1 MKYSRDRDILRS
13 FKGIH
18 TRLKNLQL
26 HYGCTIGY
34 IHSYI
39 FLNKVFLIF
48 AFLFSSLSK
57 FGLSFK
63 NFFLIFVHFQPGDNH
78 LAWVNVHM
86 DSCAISFLTLYT
98 LDVDDLFLSVHL
110 DSLADLLTLIVSSN
124 HLDLII
130 RVDGHGAEVLPHSLL
145 ESGDDRI
152 FLHTCKGA
160 LKWHLGFLLL
170 SEITKGLNFLVTIYL
185 APGRLR
191 PVCTGPEVQI
201 IFQNNHV
208 LYIPTNNE

>member
-13 FKGIH
+13 FKRIH

-26 HYGCTIGY
+26 HYGCTTGY

-63 NFFLIFVHFQPGDNH
+63 NIFLIFVHFQPGDNH

-86 DSCAISFLTLYT
+86 DSCAISFHTLYT

-110 DSLADLLTLIVSSN
+110 DSLADLLTFIVSSN
-124 HLDLII
+124 HLDLI
-130 RVDGHGAEVLPHSLL
+130 RWLGMEQRYFPHSLL

-201 IFQNNHV
+201 IFQNNRV
-208 LYIPTNNE
+208 LYIPTSNE

>member
-1 MKYSRDRDILRS
+1 
-13 FKGIH
+13 
-18 TRLKNLQL
+18 
-26 HYGCTIGY
+26 
-34 IHSYI
+34 
-39 FLNKVFLIF
+39 
-48 AFLFSSLSK
+48 
-57 FGLSFK
+57 
-63 NFFLIFVHFQPGDNH
+63 
-78 LAWVNVHM
+78 M

-208 LYIPTNNE
+208 LYIPTNNEWIYQFSTSLQTLNVICLFLILAIFVGTKHQKLLNIKVKKIG